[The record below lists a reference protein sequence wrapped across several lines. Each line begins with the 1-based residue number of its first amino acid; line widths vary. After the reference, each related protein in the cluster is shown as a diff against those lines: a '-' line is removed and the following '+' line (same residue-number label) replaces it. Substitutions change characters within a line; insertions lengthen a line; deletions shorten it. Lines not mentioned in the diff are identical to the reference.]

1 MGTNYQK
8 IMVAVDWSK
17 EAELA
22 FRKAL
27 GIADRNQASLLL
39 VHVIDT
45 RTFAIVE
52 AYDQAIADRAD
63 QYALDLLEK
72 YRQQALDSGL
82 SDVSFLVEFGSPKL
96 MIPKE
101 IARKHN
107 IDLIICGA
115 TGLNAVERFL
125 IGSVSEHISR
135 HAPCDVLVVRSEK
148 EFT

>member
-1 MGTNYQK
+1 MGAKYQK
-8 IMVAVDWSK
+8 ILAAVDGSK

-22 FRKAL
+22 FRKAIS
-27 GIADRNQASLLL
+27 IATRNQSSLLL

-63 QYALDLLEK
+63 QYALELLEK
-72 YRQQALDSGL
+72 YKQQALDSGL
-82 SDVSFLVEFGSPKL
+82 ADVAYIVEFGSPKL
-96 MIPKE
+96 LIPKE
-101 IARKHN
+101 IAKKHN

-115 TGLNAVERFL
+115 TGLSAVERFL
-125 IGSVSEHISR
+125 IGSVSEHITR
-135 HAPCDVLVVRSEK
+135 DAPCDVLVVRSEK